1 MSGEL
6 IEADLAALTE
16 WDTPTICNALEIVA
30 PERRAYGFNRRPLV
44 APFPEMKSVVGYART
59 AGIRARE
66 PYGRGKEEGRA
77 KRLHYYDYIA
87 KGGPLP
93 SLTVIQDLDG
103 PDIGFGAFWGE
114 VQTHVHQALGSI
126 GTVTDGCVRDLD
138 AIAKGFFVLAGSV
151 TLARPCRAR
160 RFRRHGLDPRYDRPP
175 QRPHPRRPPRRR
187 RHPTC
192 RREESAGRG
201 AAPGAAREGAAR
213 RRQTPGLLGRGH
225 PQGARR
231 GGRDSLSGS
240 CRAGLRPAGLNHE
253 GTKDTKVRFPA
264 RRAAKNLSALRAF
277 VVQ

>member
-6 IEADLAALTE
+6 TEADLAALTE

-44 APFPEMKSVVGYART
+44 APFPEMKPVVGYART

-77 KRLHYYDYIA
+77 KRLAYYDYIA
-87 KGGPLP
+87 KGGPRP

-138 AIAKGFFVLAGSV
+138 AMAKGFFVLAGSV
-151 TLARPCRAR
+151 MPSHAHVELVDFGGTVSIHGMIVRHNDLIHADRHGAVVIPHAVAKQVPEAARLLARREKVL
-160 RFRRHGLDPRYDRPP
+160 LD
-175 QRPHPRRPPRRR
+175 
-187 RHPTC
+187 
-192 RREESAGRG
+192 
-201 AAPGAAREGAAR
+201 
-213 RRQTPGLLGRGH
+213 
-225 PQGARR
+225 
-231 GGRDSLSGS
+231 
-240 CRAGLRPAGLNHE
+240 
-253 GTKDTKVRFPA
+253 
-264 RRAAKNLSALRAF
+264 AAKRPGFSVEDIRKALAEADEIH
-277 VVQ
+277 